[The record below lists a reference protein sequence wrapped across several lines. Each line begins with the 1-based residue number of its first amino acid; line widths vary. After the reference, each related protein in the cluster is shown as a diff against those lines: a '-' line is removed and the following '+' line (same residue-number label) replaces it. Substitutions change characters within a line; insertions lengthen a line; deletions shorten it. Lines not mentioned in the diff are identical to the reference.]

1 MIFRRPPIIRSLCAV
16 LSILLGAG
24 ALGAAQPLPASPY
37 AVHVDGNPREAFL
50 LGAVP
55 LRQYDAVSGARDGS
69 VRAYALAVRDGL
81 YVAVL
86 STEPVCLGGT
96 TAVGQPPPPLSSV
109 GPPSSPSPVGQ
120 APSPAISVGRKPTPA
135 MPPASPGKVL
145 LRDWMAVRVQ
155 GAKDVLFVLDPEGRI
170 VSLGEEGDPSGL
182 SDLSWSAAGSHFGHT
197 WAGEWLIPWSVLGL
211 KAGDTCRLS
220 ALRGRKLV
228 AGGMSLEVLNASSPE
243 PSSSRWGGDGPSFLI
258 PATFPPPL
266 TSPEALVP
274 FEVRPFLPDGA
285 GRTACEE
292 AAPAGE
298 FVTAWLE
305 CPASADPVR
314 VTVSGPLAGAE
325 VFRVDF
331 WWQAGTREEQD
342 ALFPARVASGAG
354 DVLVAERLF
363 PAGVSGLPP
372 SRWPT
377 RVYLRARVPL
387 NTPPGALASSIQV
400 TEGGRRLGEVAWRIE
415 VAPPLPPTQRVA
427 GMYYLDRDPARWG
440 RDLRDMAD
448 HGFNA
453 ATCYARGEAAWE
465 RFVAA
470 AKEAGMDG
478 AFAMDTAGLKAFPGA
493 WAYTVDEPTSP
504 QALARVR
511 RMAPELRARGF
522 KAWTALCWPNS
533 LSLAGVLDGYALDPN
548 LVPLAGPMGLAK
560 GRWTYV
566 QGLRED
572 PFFNRVWAGIFSHA
586 FGLSGFWVFCY
597 AAGAEGDTDWS
608 HPYLRHD
615 VCVENGPGGTRIQTV
630 EWEALREGLLDSR
643 LREALGVGARKVDDR
658 FPDVAA
664 ALSGEYWKMDRRRW
678 DAEAYRRALVEE
690 WGAVVKP

>member
-1 MIFRRPPIIRSLCAV
+1 M
-16 LSILLGAG
+16 LSILLSAG
-24 ALGAAQPLPASPY
+24 VLGASRPLPASPY
-37 AVHVDGNPREAFL
+37 AVHVDGDPREAFL
-50 LGAVP
+50 LGAAP
-55 LRQYDAVSGARDGS
+55 LLQYDAVSGARDGS

-81 YVAVL
+81 YVAIL

-96 TAVGQPPPPLSSV
+96 RA
-109 GPPSSPSPVGQ
+109 VGQ
-120 APSPAISVGRKPTPA
+120 APSPAFPMGQPPSPPSIAGRKPTPA
-135 MPPASPGKVL
+135 MPPAPPGQVL

-170 VSLGEEGDPSGL
+170 VSLGDEGEASGL

-211 KAGDTCRLS
+211 KAGDMCRLS
-220 ALRGRKLV
+220 ALRGRKLT

-258 PATFPPPL
+258 PASFPSPL
-266 TSPEALVP
+266 ASPEALVP

-285 GRTACEE
+285 GRPACQE
-292 AAPAGE
+292 ASPAGE
-298 FVTAWLE
+298 FVTAWIE
-305 CPASADPVR
+305 CPASAGPIR
-314 VTVSGPLAGAE
+314 VAVSGPLAGAE

-363 PAGVSGLPP
+363 PEVASGLSP
-372 SRWPT
+372 SPWPT
-377 RVYLRARVPL
+377 RVYLRARVPSG
-387 NTPPGALASSIQV
+387 TPPGVLASSIHV
-400 TEGGRRLGEVAWRIE
+400 TEGGRRLGELAWRIE
-415 VAPPLPPTQRVA
+415 VAPPLPPTRRVA
-427 GMYYLDRDPARWG
+427 GMYYLGTGQARWG
-440 RDLRDMAD
+440 RDLRDMAE

-453 ATCYARGEAAWE
+453 ATCYTPGEPAWE

-478 AFAMDTAGLKAFPGA
+478 AFAMDTAGLKAVAGA

-533 LSLAGVLDGYALDPN
+533 LSLAKVLDGYALDPN
-548 LVPLAGPMGLAK
+548 LVPLAGPQGLAK

-597 AAGAEGDTDWS
+597 AAGTEADTDWS

-643 LREALGVGARKVDDR
+643 LREALGVGVKAVDDR

-664 ALSGEYWKMDRRRW
+664 ALSGEYWKMDRTRW
-678 DAEAYRRALVEE
+678 DAQAYRRALVEE
-690 WGAVVKP
+690 WGASVKP